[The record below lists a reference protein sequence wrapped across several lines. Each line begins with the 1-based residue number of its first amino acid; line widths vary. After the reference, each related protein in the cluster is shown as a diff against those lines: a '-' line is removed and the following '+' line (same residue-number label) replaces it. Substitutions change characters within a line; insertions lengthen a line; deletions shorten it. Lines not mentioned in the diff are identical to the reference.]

1 MKTMKRMTWALVFA
15 LPVVALAQPAA
26 KEPRARDP
34 ERVARAE
41 QRQRLRQVLELA
53 DTLELDS
60 AQALKLDETLRRFE
74 DRRRPLR
81 EQVRESA
88 RVLHQASRGDSAAL
102 GQVDGAAQK
111 VFDARAQIA
120 ALDRELYQALAKE
133 LPPQKRARLAVVM
146 ARSEGAKWMKDR
158 GDKGP
163 RGD

>member
-1 MKTMKRMTWALVFA
+1 MKRMTWALVFA

-26 KEPRARDP
+26 RETGARDP
-34 ERVARAE
+34 DRVAKAE

-60 AQALKLDETLRRFE
+60 VQALKLDETLRRFE

-81 EQVRESA
+81 EQVRDSA

-102 GQVDGAAQK
+102 AQVDAAAQK
-111 VFDARAQIA
+111 VFEARAQIA
-120 ALDRELYQALAKE
+120 ALDRELYQALAKD

-158 GDKGP
+158 GDKG
-163 RGD
+163 

>member
-1 MKTMKRMTWALVFA
+1 MKRMTWALVFA
-15 LPVVALAQPAA
+15 LPMVALAQPPAR
-26 KEPRARDP
+26 EPGARDP
-34 ERVARAE
+34 DRMARAE

-81 EQVRESA
+81 EQVRDSA
-88 RVLHQASRGDSAAL
+88 RVLQQASRGDSAAL
-102 GQVDGAAQK
+102 AQVDAAAQK

-146 ARSEGAKWMKDR
+146 ARSEGMKRMKDR

>member
-1 MKTMKRMTWALVFA
+1 MKTMKRMAWALVFA
-15 LPVVALAQPAA
+15 LPMVALAQPPAR
-26 KEPRARDP
+26 EPQGRDP
-34 ERVARAE
+34 DRVARAE

-81 EQVRESA
+81 EQVRDSA

-102 GQVDGAAQK
+102 GQVDAAAQK

-120 ALDRELYQALAKE
+120 ALDREQYQALAKD

-146 ARSEGAKWMKDR
+146 ARSQGVKLMKDR
-158 GDKGP
+158 GNKGP